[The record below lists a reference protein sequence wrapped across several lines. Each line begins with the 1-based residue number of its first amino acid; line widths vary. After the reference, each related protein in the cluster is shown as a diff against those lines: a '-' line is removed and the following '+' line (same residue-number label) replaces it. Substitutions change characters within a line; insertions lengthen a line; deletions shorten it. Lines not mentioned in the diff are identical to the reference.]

1 MGPSHKR
8 AQIRQFFFS
17 DVGNLHFLLISD
29 TAPTLL
35 HISVLLFFAGLLI
48 LLRNINHTVFNVV
61 VVWVVICVAV
71 YAYFTFLP
79 IFSAADL
86 HYSPLSSLSWQL
98 YAYILYPVFNLL
110 SFKKGIHNMDALRP
124 ARLLMRLEK
133 KAEEVILGQLPELD
147 ARILET
153 LLDTVDEGGTRETFF
168 EAIPGF
174 YNSQLVQVQDIK
186 RHLSSMFVTKF
197 RRSLDHFLEQTLFSD
212 SISELGR
219 SRRLVTCLKSTNI
232 VLGNRAGMSI
242 TDRIIRCRTWI
253 EVPPSPEIGHI
264 LKRWRN
270 SSNSRISV
278 VGRCIIARI
287 TACVGKHDDTWMALT
302 KSHLGVT

>member
-98 YAYILYPVFNLL
+98 YAYLLYPVFNLL

-124 ARLLMRLEK
+124 ARLRMRLEK

-153 LLDTVDEGGTRETFF
+153 LLDTVDEGGTRETFLRPSL
-168 EAIPGF
+168 ASITHNW
-174 YNSQLVQVQDIK
+174 Y
-186 RHLSSMFVTKF
+186 KF
-197 RRSLDHFLEQTLFSD
+197 RTSKDISL
-212 SISELGR
+212 R
-219 SRRLVTCLKSTNI
+219 CL
-232 VLGNRAGMSI
+232 L
-242 TDRIIRCRTWI
+242 
-253 EVPPSPEIGHI
+253 PSSGAH
-264 LKRWRN
+264 
-270 SSNSRISV
+270 
-278 VGRCIIARI
+278 
-287 TACVGKHDDTWMALT
+287 
-302 KSHLGVT
+302 